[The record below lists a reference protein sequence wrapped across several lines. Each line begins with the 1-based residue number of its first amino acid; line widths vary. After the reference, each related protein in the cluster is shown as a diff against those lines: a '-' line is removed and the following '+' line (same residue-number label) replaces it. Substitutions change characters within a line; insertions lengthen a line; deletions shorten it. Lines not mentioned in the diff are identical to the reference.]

1 MQKSVKIVGFL
12 AVQAVTFFHGMHVRV
27 QPDIDISSEM
37 TCVGTCVG
45 LVWVLQARNTV
56 LMGLEEQLAL

>member
-37 TCVGTCVG
+37 T
-45 LVWVLQARNTV
+45 LLHVWVLQARNTV